1 MTYLDF
7 KKVIRFLHTIK
18 YLKFFQIIYRLKFFF
33 KFEFKFVELALN
45 LRERNNWIAHKNNRS
60 SQIMDGKLVLLNSIG
75 KINTWNPKHKSHL
88 WKYHLHYFDYASD
101 KLNQRES
108 ELVSL
113 TVDNWVDSNK
123 STKEF
128 CWDPYPLSLRIVNWI
143 KFHINESKLSDKAIK
158 SLSDQA
164 QYLYKN
170 LEFHLYG
177 NHLFRNAKALC
188 FVGAFFDT
196 KESKKWFLKGIKI
209 FKNELKE
216 QLLEDG
222 GNFELSPMYH
232 CNMTE
237 DLLDLINLFKA
248 YPDLIDE
255 ELNKDLNESVK
266 KMIFWLEEM
275 CHPDGEVSF
284 FNDSA
289 LKNALTLNQ
298 LKDYA
303 KLLSVNLM
311 ASEKIIDKIL
321 HFEHSGYA
329 TFQSHEFK
337 LICDI
342 GKIGPNYIPGHGHAD
357 ILSFELSVL
366 GKRIFVNSGTSLYEE
381 SHKRLNQR
389 KTNAHNTVEIDD
401 KSSSDVWKSF
411 RVGKRAWPIN
421 VHVGKTN
428 ISATHNGYS
437 RLGNNLNHKRN
448 WEIDQNKIE
457 ITDLISGKFKTAKAY
472 FHIQP
477 DLMIDQGH
485 ENELNIFPKNRNFFL
500 KFLASEP
507 ISLLDST
514 WHPEFGKEI
523 PNKVICI
530 PFTSSSL
537 TTIIQVSEIKKNL

>member
-1 MTYLDF
+1 LTYLDF
-7 KKVIRFLHTIK
+7 KKVTRFLQTTK
-18 YLKFFQIIYRLKFFF
+18 YLKFFQIIYRFKFFF
-33 KFEFKFVELALN
+33 KFEFKFVELVLN
-45 LRERNNWIAHKNNRS
+45 LREQKNWIAHKNKRS
-60 SQIMDGKLVLLNSIG
+60 SQIMDGELILLNSVG
-75 KINTWNPKHKSHL
+75 KINSWKPKNKSLL

-101 KLNQRES
+101 KLSQRES

-113 TVDNWVDSNK
+113 TINDWVDSNK

-128 CWDPYPLSLRIVNWI
+128 SWDPYPLSLRIVNWI
-143 KFHINESKLSDKAIK
+143 KFHINESKLSDKAVK
-158 SLSDQA
+158 SLSNQA

-196 KESKKWFLKGIKI
+196 KESKKWLSKGIKI
-209 FKNELKE
+209 LKNELKE

-237 DLLDLINLFKA
+237 DILDLINLFKA
-248 YPDLIDE
+248 YPNLIDE
-255 ELNKDLNESVK
+255 ELNKSLNESIK

-284 FNDSA
+284 FNDSV

-303 KLLSVNLM
+303 KLLSVDLM
-311 ASEKIIDKIL
+311 ASEKIINKIVHL
-321 HFEHSGYA
+321 EHSGYA
-329 TFQSHEFK
+329 TFQSNEFK

-357 ILSFELSVL
+357 ILSFELSVF

-381 SHKRLNQR
+381 SLKRLNQR
-389 KTNAHNTVEIDD
+389 ETNAHNTVEIDE
-401 KSSSDVWKSF
+401 KSSSDVWRSF

-421 VHVGKTN
+421 VYVGKRN

-448 WEIDQNKIE
+448 WEINQNKIE
-457 ITDLISGKFKTAKAY
+457 IIDLITGNFKTAKAY

-477 DLMIDQGH
+477 DLMIDQDH
-485 ENELNIFPKNRNFFL
+485 ENELKIYPTNQDFFL

-507 ISLLDST
+507 ISLLDSI
-514 WHPEFGKEI
+514 WYPEFGKEV

-530 PFTSSSL
+530 PFKSSSL
-537 TTIIQVSEIKKNL
+537 NTIIQVS